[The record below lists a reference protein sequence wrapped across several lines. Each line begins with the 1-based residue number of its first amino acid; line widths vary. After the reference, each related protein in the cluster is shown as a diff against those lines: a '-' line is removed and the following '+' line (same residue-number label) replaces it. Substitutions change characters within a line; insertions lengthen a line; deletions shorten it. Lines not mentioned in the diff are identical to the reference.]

1 MFWPVE
7 TIDIFCKVLAAALIF
22 MGALQLISYFAARL
36 LHPFSGIIG
45 AVILVVGLWIF
56 LTPQSVV
63 SLIPI
68 VIGVVLAIHGFQD
81 IKLALEA
88 KSNGYG
94 RWWIM
99 FLIAFIG
106 VALGVLCIIDS
117 FGVVALATQIIGAA
131 LIYDG
136 ATDLWIIFK
145 TLMAARKMKQEQD
158 ALDVD
163 YKEVDE

>member
-1 MFWPVE
+1 
-7 TIDIFCKVLAAALIF
+7 
-22 MGALQLISYFAARL
+22 MGALQLISYFADKL
-36 LHPFSGIIG
+36 LHPFSGIVG

-63 SLIPI
+63 SIIPI

-88 KSNGYG
+88 KNNGYG
-94 RWWIM
+94 KWWIM
-99 FLIAFIG
+99 FIIAFIG
-106 VALGVLCIIDS
+106 VALGVLCVVDA
-117 FGVVALATQIIGAA
+117 FGVVTLATQIIGIA

-145 TLMAARKMKQEQD
+145 TLVAGRKMRQEQA